1 MALLERCNKLSY
13 STVKKV
19 IAVKMEMSVGGGAA
33 GLLTL
38 QTRAT
43 RGFWY
48 SPMYCNSE
56 ILNFHKSNV
65 K

>member
-1 MALLERCNKLSY
+1 
-13 STVKKV
+13 
-19 IAVKMEMSVGGGAA
+19 MEMSVGGGAA